1 MQPGAA
7 HLAAISGVPVVP
19 IAVVYHPCWRIGSWD
34 RMLLPVPFGRGTIR
48 CGMPLAITRGDR
60 EAGSASIASALEA
73 LDGQPDLR

>member
-19 IAVVYHPCWRIGSWD
+19 IAAVYRPGWRIGSWD

-48 CGMPLAITRGDR
+48 CGTPIAITRGDR
-60 EAGSASIASALEA
+60 EAGSALIADALEA
-73 LDGQPDLR
+73 LDRQLELA